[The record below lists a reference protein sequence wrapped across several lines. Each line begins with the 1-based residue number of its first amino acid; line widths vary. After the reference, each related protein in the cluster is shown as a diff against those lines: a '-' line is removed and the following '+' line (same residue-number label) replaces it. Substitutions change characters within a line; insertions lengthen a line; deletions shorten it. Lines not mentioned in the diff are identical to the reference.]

1 MEKVK
6 AYRALFDALAAIPE
20 SSGWAGA
27 IFDQMGAAFSRNA
40 PRGWARRHAV
50 RMICDAY
57 ADGVDY
63 LTLPIPADAA
73 AEYIEM
79 LKFFGVCK
87 FRCSAGADLLT
98 AFAELGVSYNN
109 AECVFTIKGN

>member
-1 MEKVK
+1 MEKVR

-20 SSGWAGA
+20 STGLIGA
-27 IFDQMGAAFSRNA
+27 IFDQLDAAFREGT
-40 PRGWARRHAV
+40 PRAFARRHAV
-50 RMICDAY
+50 RRICDAY
-57 ADGVDY
+57 TAGVDC
-63 LTLPIPADAA
+63 LTLSIPADAA

-79 LKFFGVCK
+79 LKFFGVRK